1 MHKFFSAK
9 PSTNVLIPF
18 WTRHQDKH
26 YSNNVY
32 IKMTTHYTLATVADS
47 WDQHNDPWP
56 SQTEK
61 NHQIQPLRLSWN
73 KMWIFEKDIIAI
85 KLLYFDNE
93 LVPFWLVVYNLV

>member
-1 MHKFFSAK
+1 MYWYHSGQDTK
-9 PSTNVLIPF
+9 TNI
-18 WTRHQDKH
+18 TQIM
-26 YSNNVY
+26 Y

-61 NHQIQPLRLSWN
+61 NHQIQPLRLSRN

-85 KLLYFDNE
+85 KLLYFDN
-93 LVPFWLVVYNLV
+93 N